1 LEGGGIN
8 GAFLAAQLIDAI
20 SLLLIPVADG
30 AEGTPTLFDRI
41 AGSARTL
48 KLRSVTRLEDDILHL
63 RYQLTWCPCFAIHP
77 VCSTSNTRATVF
89 LNAAEWL
96 SRQCTLSRIERVGL
110 CRERGEAHT
119 KLYGRGRGPSRRML

>member
-1 LEGGGIN
+1 MEGGGIN

-48 KLRSVTRLEDDILHL
+48 KLRSVTTLEQDMLHL
-63 RYQLTWCPCFAIHP
+63 RYQVT
-77 VCSTSNTRATVF
+77 
-89 LNAAEWL
+89 
-96 SRQCTLSRIERVGL
+96 
-110 CRERGEAHT
+110 
-119 KLYGRGRGPSRRML
+119 